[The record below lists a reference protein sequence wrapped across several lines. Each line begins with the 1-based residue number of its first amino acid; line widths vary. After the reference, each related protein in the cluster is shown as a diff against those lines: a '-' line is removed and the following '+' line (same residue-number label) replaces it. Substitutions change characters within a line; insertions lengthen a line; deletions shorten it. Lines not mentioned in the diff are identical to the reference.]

1 MGMSIED
8 FAAEALGAQR
18 PVDLGSRCT
27 VFMNSSVKQAQ
38 KEAADVGEIS
48 AGLSY
53 SVVRNALYKVIR
65 LKHAD
70 QLGERVSVQGGTFL
84 NDAVLRAFELLTGR
98 EVVRP
103 DAAGLMGCFGAAL
116 SAHRDYDGVPG
127 TLMSL
132 AELSRFSLS
141 TQTSTCKLCQNHC
154 KLTITTFNDGSRHVS
169 GNRCDRG
176 ATQERRATKSD
187 LPNLYDY
194 KYRRTFAYRRLR
206 RGMETRG
213 EIGVPRVLG
222 MYSICLSSSLF
233 FFIIFLDR
241 LLQLL
246 IAYAKDI

>member
-1 MGMSIED
+1 M
-8 FAAEALGAQR
+8 
-18 PVDLGSRCT
+18 
-27 VFMNSSVKQAQ
+27 
-38 KEAADVGEIS
+38 
-48 AGLSY
+48 
-53 SVVRNALYKVIR
+53 
-65 LKHAD
+65 
-70 QLGERVSVQGGTFL
+70 SVQGGTFL

-127 TLMSL
+127 TIMSL

-187 LPNLYDY
+187 LPYIFTEKFMICGNTSSIIIIIHAR
-194 KYRRTFAYRRLR
+194 KVIMRRLW
-206 RGMETRG
+206 
-213 EIGVPRVLG
+213 
-222 MYSICLSSSLF
+222 LSSSPAATSHL
-233 FFIIFLDR
+233 R
-241 LLQLL
+241 TWTMWS
-246 IAYAKDI
+246 